1 MTGALFH
8 TSLSGLLMERS
19 FRPRFSHSLA
29 EAILVKKQ
37 EALACSFISKR
48 EQNALYVA
56 AAVSS

>member
-8 TSLSGLLMERS
+8 TSLNGLLMDPS
-19 FRPRFSHSLA
+19 GPDSVTPLA
-29 EAILVKKQ
+29 EADLVKKQ